1 MRIILSD
8 LGPSNW
14 IGIVYSILICYR
26 RLWKDVTYNL
36 KINDIDAATVAK
48 SGLEHRQRTE
58 AAERKEKNVKWET
71 KLFQPIGENWQF
83 MNPLEKRL
91 MEEGAKK

>member
-1 MRIILSD
+1 MKTD
-8 LGPSNW
+8 NFPF
-14 IGIVYSILICYR
+14 CDR

-36 KINDIDAATVAK
+36 KINDIDSATIAK

-91 MEEGAKK
+91 MEEGTAGVKQ

>member
-1 MRIILSD
+1 M
-8 LGPSNW
+8 
-14 IGIVYSILICYR
+14 
-26 RLWKDVTYNL
+26 K
-36 KINDIDAATVAK
+36 
-48 SGLEHRQRTE
+48 

-91 MEEGAKK
+91 MEEEPI

>member
-1 MRIILSD
+1 MKSHIALKTD
-8 LGPSNW
+8 NFPF
-14 IGIVYSILICYR
+14 CDR

-36 KINDIDAATVAK
+36 KINDIDSATIAK

-91 MEEGAKK
+91 MEEGTAGVKQ